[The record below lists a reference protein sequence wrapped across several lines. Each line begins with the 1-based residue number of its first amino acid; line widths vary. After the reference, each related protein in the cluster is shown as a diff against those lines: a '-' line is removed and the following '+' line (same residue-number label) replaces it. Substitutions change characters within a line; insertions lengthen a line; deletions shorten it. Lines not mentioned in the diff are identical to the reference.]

1 MKKNFL
7 LYMIGITSFLF
18 MACSDQDISK
28 NEQNEPKTNKIQII
42 TTLFP
47 QYDFAKQIV
56 GDRAEVTLLLPTGV
70 ESHAYE
76 PTPKDILAIH
86 NADLF
91 VYTGENMEAWVPRLL
106 TDINTAKTTV
116 IDLSATL
123 DLETKTHTHAEDEHT
138 NEAIHTNI
146 QKEDEHGH
154 THDGNDPHIWTNPLY
169 AKEMMETIL
178 AAVVSKDPGNET
190 YYTENAQNYIQ
201 QIDEIHDE
209 LEELTKNAKRKKII
223 FAGHF
228 ALSYFTEQYGLEYI
242 AAYPNTSS
250 ESEPSVKDITNMI
263 DVIQAENIPVIY
275 YEELTEPKIAKSIQE
290 QTGVK
295 TLLLHSLHNVSKE
308 EFEQGVSY
316 VSIMKQNI
324 ENLKEGLN

>member
-1 MKKNFL
+1 MKKWL
-7 LYMIGITSFLF
+7 L
-18 MACSDQDISK
+18 
-28 NEQNEPKTNKIQII
+28 
-42 TTLFP
+42 
-47 QYDFAKQIV
+47 
-56 GDRAEVTLLLPTGV
+56 
-70 ESHAYE
+70 
-76 PTPKDILAIH
+76 
-86 NADLF
+86 
-91 VYTGENMEAWVPRLL
+91 
-106 TDINTAKTTV
+106 
-116 IDLSATL
+116 
-123 DLETKTHTHAEDEHT
+123 
-138 NEAIHTNI
+138 
-146 QKEDEHGH
+146 
-154 THDGNDPHIWTNPLY
+154 
-169 AKEMMETIL
+169 
-178 AAVVSKDPGNET
+178 
-190 YYTENAQNYIQ
+190 
-201 QIDEIHDE
+201 
-209 LEELTKNAKRKKII
+209 KRKKII

-275 YEELTEPKIAKSIQE
+275 YEELTDPKIAKSIQE